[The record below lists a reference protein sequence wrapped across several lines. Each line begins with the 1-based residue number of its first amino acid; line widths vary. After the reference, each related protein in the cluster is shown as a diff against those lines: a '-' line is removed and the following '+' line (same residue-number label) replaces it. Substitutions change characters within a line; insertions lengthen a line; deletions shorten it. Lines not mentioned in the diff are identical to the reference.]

1 MSLGEFS
8 RLPLYESAMIVT
20 EPSCHAPREVLAGE
34 LAPLEVEGVAVG
46 VVRRAAE
53 NRDPAVVL
61 RPAELPVVGNV
72 APHQIPPLTA
82 PGRSLRPERP
92 RPQTQDRGVSLPE
105 AVERGIDGD
114 DVRIDVR
121 GRRGAAAEIAR
132 GRGHRA
138 GRRDGPG
145 RGRLRE

>member
-1 MSLGEFS
+1 
-8 RLPLYESAMIVT
+8 
-20 EPSCHAPREVLAGE
+20 GE

-72 APHQIPPLTA
+72 APHEIPPLTA

-92 RPQTQDRGVSLPE
+92 RPQTQDRCVSLPE

-121 GRRGAAAEIAR
+121 GRRGAAAEIAGGAWSPCWTAWRAR
-132 GRGHRA
+132 GGA
-138 GRRDGPG
+138 PGVGP
-145 RGRLRE
+145 LEVPLL

>member
-1 MSLGEFS
+1 MPSIMKSAKSFWLESLLSPATSNTCMS
-8 RLPLYESAMIVT
+8 RLPPAWAS
-20 EPSCHAPREVLAGE
+20 PGPRAVLAGE

-53 NRDPAVVL
+53 DRAPAVVL

-105 AVERGIDGD
+105 AVE
-114 DVRIDVR
+114 
-121 GRRGAAAEIAR
+121 
-132 GRGHRA
+132 
-138 GRRDGPG
+138 
-145 RGRLRE
+145 